1 MKCPNCGSKV
11 TEGSAFCE
19 HCGAKIPPKESK
31 KKDKGS
37 FCPFCGAWNEGDDRF
52 CAECGRD
59 LAEVEEEIQDLQEER
74 VSNREGKKKSRGPL
88 IAVIC
93 ILAALVIIGGV
104 GGGAYYVHMK
114 QEKAA
119 EEERK
124 EKEAREAEEKK
135 EEEEKEKAEK
145 EAAEKAAEEA
155 EKEAAE
161 KEKEEQEK
169 KEEEK
174 EKKEKETTDRLK
186 ADYILPDS
194 STKLLTQSDIS
205 DLTLQELNYAKNE
218 IFARY
223 GRKFSSPELQE
234 HFNSKSWYHGTI
246 SPEEFDANYANSL
259 SETEKKNIELLKSAE
274 YAKDANGYQLDQ

>member
-1 MKCPNCGSKV
+1 MKCPNCGNKIV
-11 TEGSAFCE
+11 EGSLFCE
-19 HCGAKIPPKESK
+19 NCGTKIPEPDQRKEK
-31 KKDKGS
+31 KGS

-59 LAEVEEEIQDLQEER
+59 LAEIEDEMEDMLEER
-74 VSNREGKKKSRGPL
+74 GKDRGKRKKSRGPL

-93 ILAALVIIGGV
+93 IIVVLVIAAGV
-104 GGGAYYVHMK
+104 GGGVYYVHMK

-124 EKEAREAEEKK
+124 EKEEREAEEKK
-135 EEEEKEKAEK
+135 E
-145 EAAEKAAEEA
+145 
-155 EKEAAE
+155 
-161 KEKEEQEK
+161 QEK
-169 KEEEK
+169 KEEEEKAAK
-174 EKKEKETTDRLK
+174 EEKEKEDKDDNEDKDTQERLE

-234 HFNSKSWYHGTI
+234 YFDSKSWYHGTI
-246 SPEEFDANYANSL
+246 SPEDFDANYANSL
-259 SETEKKNIELLKSAE
+259 SEIEKKNVELLKNEE
-274 YAKDANGYQLDQ
+274 YSRSTNGYQLDQ

>member
-1 MKCPNCGSKV
+1 MKCPNCGNKIV
-11 TEGSAFCE
+11 EGSLFCE
-19 HCGAKIPPKESK
+19 NCGSKIPEPDQRKVK
-31 KKDKGS
+31 KGS

-59 LAEVEEEIQDLQEER
+59 LAEIEDEMEDMLEESAQDR
-74 VSNREGKKKSRGPL
+74 GKQKKSSGPL

-93 ILAALVIIGGV
+93 IIVVLVVAAGV
-104 GGGAYYVHMK
+104 GGGVYYVHMK

-124 EKEAREAEEKK
+124 EKEEREAEEKK
-135 EEEEKEKAEK
+135 E
-145 EAAEKAAEEA
+145 
-155 EKEAAE
+155 
-161 KEKEEQEK
+161 QEK
-169 KEEEK
+169 KEEEEK
-174 EKKEKETTDRLK
+174 AAKEEKEKEEEQKKEEEKKEKEKEDKDDNEDKDTQKRLE

-234 HFNSKSWYHGTI
+234 YFDSKSWYHGTI
-246 SPEEFDANYANSL
+246 SPEDFDANYANSL
-259 SETEKKNIELLKSAE
+259 SEIEKKNVELLKSEE
-274 YAKDANGYQLDQ
+274 YSRSANGYQLDQ

>member
-19 HCGAKIPPKESK
+19 NCGAKIPPKESK
-31 KKDKGS
+31 KKEKGS

-59 LAEVEEEIQDLQEER
+59 LAEIEDEIQDFQEEQ
-74 VSNREGKKKSRGPL
+74 VTGKGGKKKSRGPL

-93 ILAALVIIGGV
+93 ILAAFIIITGV
-104 GGGAYYVHMK
+104 GGGVYYVHMK

-124 EKEAREAEEKK
+124 EKEAKEAEEKK
-135 EEEEKEKAEK
+135 EQEEKEKAEK
-145 EAAEKAAEEA
+145 EAEEKAAEEKA
-155 EKEAAE
+155 EKEAEE
-161 KEKEEQEK
+161 KAKEEQEK
-169 KEEEK
+169 KDK
-174 EKKEKETTDRLK
+174 TKDKKETADRLE

-234 HFNSKSWYHGTI
+234 YFNSKSWYHGTI
-246 SPEEFDANYANSL
+246 SPEEFDANYADSL